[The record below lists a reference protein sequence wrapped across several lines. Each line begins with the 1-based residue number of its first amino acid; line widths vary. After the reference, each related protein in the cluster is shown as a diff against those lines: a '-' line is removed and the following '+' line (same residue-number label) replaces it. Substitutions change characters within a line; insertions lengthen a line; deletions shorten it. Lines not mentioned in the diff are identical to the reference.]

1 MDITL
6 ALIGKIDWSGF
17 ASHTGSAAGVGDA
30 LRRLLG
36 SPDAVAA
43 RDAWWG
49 LENVVFAQ
57 DDIFSVAEPTVDV
70 VLAALATH
78 RPGHVKSLLLDLL
91 FHLLHGE
98 SVDDPLLSERC
109 RARALRGAWLLVA
122 EASSREG
129 QGREPVIEILEMVD
143 ADVAA
148 LFG

>member
-1 MDITL
+1 MDVAS
-6 ALIGKIDWSGF
+6 ALIDKIDWSGF

-30 LRRLLG
+30 LKRLLG

-57 DDIFSVAEPTVDV
+57 DDIFSAAEPTIDV
-70 VLAALATH
+70 LFAALAG
-78 RPGHVKSLLLDLL
+78 RPPAHVKSLLLDLL

-98 SVDDPLLSERC
+98 SVDDPLLPERC
-109 RARALRGAWLLVA
+109 RERARRGTWLLAA
-122 EASSREG
+122 EAASREG
-129 QGREPVIEILEMVD
+129 PSRETIVEILELVD